1 MRNRNFKI
9 RLTIMKN
16 LFALAI
22 VAFFAFAFS
31 SNNVGEGT
39 TIDTEKSMITW
50 KGYKVTG
57 EHAGTLKVKSGDL
70 DFTDGKL
77 TGGNFVIDMASLAV
91 TDLKGG
97 SAKKLAGHLMSPD
110 FFGTEKYPTAKF
122 EITKVVSRGKVGEYK
137 IIGDLTIKE
146 STKEIK
152 FNALITEA
160 DGMKTATADITL
172 DRTDYNVRYGSG
184 SFFDGLGDKTIYD
197 EFDLSVSLVV
207 K

>member
-1 MRNRNFKI
+1 
-9 RLTIMKN
+9 MKN

-22 VAFFAFAFS
+22 VALFSFAFTP
-31 SNNVGEGT
+31 NNVGEGT
-39 TIDTEKSMITW
+39 PVDTSKSVITW

-70 DFTDGKL
+70 KFENGKL
-77 TGGNFVIDMASLAV
+77 TGGNFVIDMTSLAV
-91 TDLKGG
+91 TDLTGG

-122 EITKVVSRGKVGEYK
+122 DITKVVSRGKPGEYK
-137 IIGDLTIKE
+137 ITGKVTIKE
-146 STKEIK
+146 TTKEIK
-152 FNALITEA
+152 FNAVVNESN
-160 DGMKTATADITL
+160 GVKTATADITL
-172 DRTDYNVRYGSG
+172 DRSEFDVRYGSG
-184 SFFDGLGDKTIYD
+184 SFFDNLGDKTIYD

>member
-1 MRNRNFKI
+1 
-9 RLTIMKN
+9 MKN
-16 LFALAI
+16 LLTLAF
-22 VAFFAFAFS
+22 VAFFAFAFTP
-31 SNNVGEGT
+31 NNVGEGT
-39 TIDTEKSMITW
+39 SVNTSKSVITW

-70 DFTDGKL
+70 NFTDGKL

-97 SAKKLAGHLMSPD
+97 GAKKLAGHLKSPD

-122 EITKVVSRGKVGEYK
+122 KITKVVSRGKAGEYK
-137 IIGDLTIKE
+137 ITGNVTIKE
-146 STKEIK
+146 TTKEIK
-152 FNALITEA
+152 FNTIVTEEN
-160 DGMKTATADITL
+160 GVKTAKADITL
-172 DRTDYNVRYGSG
+172 DRSDFNVRYGSG

>member
-1 MRNRNFKI
+1 
-9 RLTIMKN
+9 MKN

-31 SNNVGEGT
+31 PNNVGEGT
-39 TIDTEKSMITW
+39 AVDTEKSVITW

-70 DFTDGKL
+70 KFKEGKL
-77 TGGNFVIDMASLAV
+77 TGGNFVIDMSSLAV

-97 SAKKLAGHLMSPD
+97 GAKKLAGHLKSPD

-122 EITKVVSRGKVGEYK
+122 EITKVVSRGKKGEYK
-137 IIGDLTIKE
+137 IIGNVTIKE
-146 STKEIK
+146 TTKEIK
-152 FNALITEA
+152 FNAFVTETN
-160 DGMKTATADITL
+160 GVKTATADITL
-172 DRTDYNVRYGSG
+172 DRSEFDVRYGSG
-184 SFFDGLGDKTIYD
+184 SFFDNLGDKTIYD

>member
-1 MRNRNFKI
+1 
-9 RLTIMKN
+9 MKN
-16 LFALAI
+16 LLALAF
-22 VAFFAFAFS
+22 VAFFTFAFS
-31 SNNVGEGT
+31 PNNVGEGT
-39 TIDTEKSMITW
+39 SVDTNKSVITW

-70 DFTDGKL
+70 NFTDGKL

-97 SAKKLAGHLMSPD
+97 MANKLAGHLKSPD

-137 IIGDLTIKE
+137 ITGNVTIKE
-146 STKEIK
+146 TTKEIK
-152 FNALITEA
+152 FNAFVTETE
-160 DGMKTATADITL
+160 GVKTAKADITL
-172 DRTDYNVRYGSG
+172 DRSDYNVRYGSG